1 MKLFGNRSGQ
11 HTAQRTDKTPYRP
24 TRTEEPRSWE
34 RAQEPP
40 QREMFELK
48 PTAEAPRTRSAPVAP
63 PEPKPDVQF
72 TFVEPEGPISVSQID
87 SEAELEAETPPPRK
101 KRRFGKGLLVY
112 ILVFLVLSVAAL
124 GVFWYWLDN
133 YELGRPQRT
142 MENYLSAA
150 DSAYWENFL
159 RTSGVE
165 QGLLDSL
172 DLEDT
177 SYFKKVDLYTDET
190 PVFGIRFGD
199 REMLLTSLRPGRA
212 LPFGQTTWDVDK
224 VELVRSGLVVYAPP
238 GAQLLVD
245 GQPVAEDCLTQ
256 PNAQK
261 LSLNPLE
268 QSRTDIPGLD
278 RYEIDYIYSDERLR
292 VLDAAGNELPLSQRR
307 GKRYY
312 YAPLSRTYTVEAPL
326 DATVTANGVVLS
338 EANAT
343 VSTAPMADFEG
354 LETWIDPLPVVTR
367 YELENLL
374 MEPELMAYNADGALS
389 VLQDG
394 DHYLVSLSADETF
407 TEEVRQ
413 RVLDAFD
420 AYIAFSGN
428 RNANLNANYARY
440 NSFLVPDSVAA
451 DRASKALDSLL
462 WVKGRDTALESQQ
475 LTSVLRYGEDCFT
488 ARIDYAMQTDTEVQ
502 DNSILM
508 IFVRYNDGW
517 SIVNILNKTTAV

>member
-1 MKLFGNRSGQ
+1 MKLFGNRSGK
-11 HTAQRTDKTPYRP
+11 HTARRTDGNPYYSV
-24 TRTEEPRSWE
+24 RTEEALPRE
-34 RAQEPP
+34 TAPEQPR
-40 QREMFELK
+40 REMFELK
-48 PTAEAPRTRSAPVAP
+48 ASADAPAARSGSVAP

-72 TFVEPEGPISVSQID
+72 TFVEPEEYIAVSQVN
-87 SEAELEAETPPPRK
+87 SEELPEAEAPPPRK
-101 KRRFGKGLLVY
+101 KRRFGRGLLVY
-112 ILVFLVLSVAAL
+112 ILVFLILSVAAL

-165 QGLLDSL
+165 EGLLETL

-177 SYFKKVDLYTDET
+177 SYFKKVDLNTDET

-199 REMLLTSLRPGRA
+199 REMLITSLKPGRG

-224 VELVRSGLVVYAPP
+224 VELVKSGLIVYAPP

-245 GQPVAEDCLTQ
+245 GQPVAGDCLTQ
-256 PNAQK
+256 PHAQK
-261 LSLNPLE
+261 LSLSPLE
-268 QSRTDIPGLD
+268 QTRTDIPGLD

-292 VLDAAGNELPLSQRR
+292 VLDAAGNELPLSQHR

-312 YAPLSRTYTVEAPL
+312 YAPLTRNYTVEAPVG
-326 DATVTANGVVLS
+326 ATVTVNGVVLS

-343 VSTAPMADFEG
+343 VSTAPMEDFEG
-354 LETWIDPLPVVTR
+354 LETWISPLPVVTR
-367 YELENLL
+367 YELVNLL
-374 MEPELMAYNADGALS
+374 AEPELVAYNADGALS
-389 VLQDG
+389 IRQDG
-394 DHYLVSLSADETF
+394 DRYLVSLTADEAF

-413 RVLDAFD
+413 RVMDAFD

-451 DRASKALDSLL
+451 DRASRALDSLI
-462 WVKGRDTALESQQ
+462 WVKGRDTALQSQQ
-475 LTSVLRYGEDCFT
+475 LTSVLRYGADCFT

-517 SIVNILNKTTAV
+517 SIVNILNQTTAV

>member
-11 HTAQRTDKTPYRP
+11 HTAQRTDRTPYRP
-24 TRTEEPRSWE
+24 TRTEPVRETVPEQPR
-34 RAQEPP
+34 
-40 QREMFELK
+40 REMFELK
-48 PTAEAPRTRSAPVAP
+48 PTAEAPKTRSAPVAP
-63 PEPKPDVQF
+63 PEPKPEVQF
-72 TFVEPEGPISVSQID
+72 TFVEPEEPIVVSRID
-87 SEAELEAETPPPRK
+87 SEELPEEEEAPPPRK
-101 KRRFGKGLLVY
+101 KRRFGKGLLAY

-165 QGLLDSL
+165 QGLLETL

-199 REMLLTSLRPGRA
+199 REMLVTSLKPGRE

-224 VELVRSGLVVYAPP
+224 VELVRSGLTVYAPP
-238 GAQLLVD
+238 GAQILVD
-245 GQPVAEDCLTQ
+245 GQRIPEDCLTQ
-256 PNAQK
+256 TNAQK
-261 LSLNPLE
+261 LSLSLLE
-268 QSRTDIPGLD
+268 QGRTDIPGLD
-278 RYEIDYIYSDERLR
+278 RYEIDFIYSDERLS
-292 VLDAAGNELPLSQRR
+292 VFDAAGYLLPLSQHH

-312 YAPLSRTYTVEAPL
+312 YAPLSRDYTVEAPV
-326 DATVTANGVVLS
+326 DATVTANGLVLS

-343 VSTAPMADFEG
+343 VTTATMEDFEG
-354 LETWIDPLPVVTR
+354 LEDWISPLPVATR
-367 YELENLL
+367 YELTGLL
-374 MEPELMAYNADGALS
+374 AEPELMAYNADGALS
-389 VLQDG
+389 VLQNG
-394 DHYLVSLSADETF
+394 DRFLIAQSTDEAF
-407 TEEVRQ
+407 TESVRQ
-413 RVLDAFD
+413 RVMDAFD

-440 NSFLVPDSVAA
+440 SNFLVPGSIAA
-451 DRASKALDSLL
+451 DRAAKALDSLS
-462 WVKGRDTALESQQ
+462 WVSGRDTALQSQT
-475 LTSVLRYGEDCFT
+475 LSAVLRYGEDCFT
-488 ARIDYAMQTDTEVQ
+488 ARVDYTMQTGTEEQ

-508 IFVRYNDGW
+508 IFVRSNNTW
-517 SIVNILNKTTAV
+517 SIVNIINQAAAE